1 MSAEVTIGRQA
12 GASTRMVPQR
22 SATTAA
28 PSSSMRLGP
37 APSEKGNDALG
48 VCHVLGLLGRGSEYL
63 ERLTRNQ
70 VRRRLSER
78 ATDALE
84 GGKLLLSGQVR

>member
-1 MSAEVTIGRQA
+1 
-12 GASTRMVPQR
+12 
-22 SATTAA
+22 
-28 PSSSMRLGP
+28 MRLGP